1 MSLIVYNAC
10 KAMKLL
16 IITWVHICIS
26 FNTWIWLIQK
36 NDKIDILSLIF
47 MPFTGNKSPGAKKG
61 SDEWRCDN
69 FTNIFW
75 VKRTFTRCKLYYY
88 ILTLYLKNSQ
98 NYVAKKPKKNHQQ
111 TWLVQRPECTSVLDH
126 LFWGKTKNK
135 YILPYL
141 SKQHLAD
148 PAWYIQ

>member
-16 IITWVHICIS
+16 IITWVYICIS

-61 SDEWRCDN
+61 SDEWQCEN

-75 VKRTFTRCKLYYY
+75 VKRTFNMILRSRNSMKQFQPNIIQILLFIQNNKSEYFTFTLFKTFSQLSHDFLFILYN
-88 ILTLYLKNSQ
+88 TQ
-98 NYVAKKPKKNHQQ
+98 PH
-111 TWLVQRPECTSVLDH
+111 
-126 LFWGKTKNK
+126 
-135 YILPYL
+135 
-141 SKQHLAD
+141 
-148 PAWYIQ
+148 